1 MDFPVTGA
9 TAVRN
14 VIVIG
19 ASAGGIPPLLAVV
32 EQLPADFPAA
42 VLIVMHMPALSKSRL
57 PQLLQRASALPVSV
71 AEHMRP
77 LEPGQIIVAPPDRHL
92 LVYPGRVELSH
103 GPRENHTRPALDPLF
118 RSAARAYR
126 ERVIGVVLSGTLYD
140 GSAGLMAIKSYGGVA
155 LVQDPTEALMAGMPE
170 SAITAAQVDA
180 VLPAAGIARR
190 IIELVSEGI
199 DHGSERMSDE
209 EATIERR
216 ITADFTHQREDVRSG
231 QSTMFTCPDCGGVLW
246 QEGSGPSLHFRCHVG
261 HAYAPETLLGLKSE
275 DMEAALWTCVR
286 MLKEK
291 ATLSRQLATRYQ
303 NAAADGE
310 YTERLVEQADRD
322 EHYVEVLKGL
332 LELFPGPVSAAIPV
346 GTVG

>member
-1 MDFPVTGA
+1 MTEPAAPRDI
-9 TAVRN
+9 
-14 VIVIG
+14 IVIG
-19 ASAGGIPPLLAVV
+19 ASAGGIPPLLTVV
-32 EQLPADFPAA
+32 EQLPADLPAA
-42 VLIVMHMPALSKSRL
+42 VLIVVHMPALSKSRL
-57 PQLLQRASALPVSV
+57 PQLLQRVTALPVAM
-71 AEHMRP
+71 AEHEQP
-77 LEPGQIIVAPPDRHL
+77 LEPGRIYVAPPDRHL

-103 GPRENHTRPALDPLF
+103 GPRENHTRPAVDPLF

-155 LVQDPTEALMAGMPE
+155 LVQDPGEALMAGMPE
-170 SAITAAQVDA
+170 SAITNARVDA
-180 VLPAAGIARR
+180 VLPAAGIAQK
-190 IIELVSEGI
+190 IIELARQGADQWSE
-199 DHGSERMSDE
+199 SMSNE
-209 EATIERR
+209 ETTIERR
-216 ITADFTHQREDVRSG
+216 IAADFAHQGEDVRSG

-275 DMEAALWTCVR
+275 DMEAALWMCVR

-303 NAAADGE
+303 KAATGSE

-322 EHYVEVLKGL
+322 EHYVEVLRDL
-332 LELFPGPVSAAIPV
+332 LELFPGPVGIATPAV
-346 GTVG
+346 MAG